1 MKTSTRVILLIVL
14 TQLATSGAWMCMNL
28 ASMWFDIAHG
38 LNPWIAL
45 PLATVLGLIPYVVHS
60 LWFESDRSTKFDLET
75 IEMPLSHHTQY
86 QDTDGSLKPKP
97 YIGPDGNTHYP
108 KALKPI
114 DSGSSDFPK
123 DVF

>member
-45 PLATVLGLIPYVVHS
+45 PLATVLGIVPYVVHS
-60 LWFESDRSTKFDLET
+60 LWFESDRSFDLET
-75 IEMPLSHHTQY
+75 IELPLSHHTQY
-86 QDTDGSLKPKP
+86 QDTDGSLKP
-97 YIGPDGNTHYP
+97 
-108 KALKPI
+108 I

>member
-1 MKTSTRVILLIVL
+1 MKTSTRIILLIVL

-60 LWFESDRSTKFDLET
+60 LWFESDSPDDHVDT
-75 IEMPLSHHTQY
+75 ITVNPEAYT
-86 QDTDGSLKPKP
+86 
-97 YIGPDGNTHYP
+97 
-108 KALKPI
+108 KPI